1 MELSEEAKPKSAFVT
16 TIDKYEFNRCPF
28 GLAQAPAY
36 FQRLVNKVLVGLPF
50 TFGYLDDVLI
60 YSPNVKTHLKHLRQV
75 FQRMREAD
83 LRLKMEK
90 CNFLKAHLQYL
101 GHIISGKGIE
111 PVPEKLES
119 IKKMPAP
126 TTPKE
131 VKQFLGLIG
140 YYRKFVPQFADIA
153 RPLTSLTKK
162 DIEFHWT
169 EKCQASFE
177 LLKEALM
184 KEPILR
190 YPNPKDP
197 YILYTDASK
206 YAWACVLT
214 QPHWHKVGEPKTTVN
229 HPITY
234 VSGLFK
240 GSQLNWAA
248 LTKEA
253 YAIYMSIKKLNYYLE
268 DAEII
273 LMCDHLPLKKFLK
286 RNTLN
291 SKVNNWAVEL
301 SAHRIE
307 FRYIKG
313 IKNTLADTMSR
324 LIQIDPGIELQEEE
338 EGREYGYAVFE
349 SLPPIMTKEEINF
362 LIQRTI
368 SYEEIQSLQDNDDK
382 TKLGNTSPKNQE
394 KVKNKLGTI
403 PEQENR
409 DNDPIFLPNE
419 DIKIPIEDDKL
430 IQMQRK
436 DKFCK
441 NLFNQLESGK
451 LSQKNPYYID
461 EGILKRYIDDKKQ
474 RFEVI
479 ILPRE
484 LTGVTLHLAHE
495 GMGQN
500 GVPRTYA
507 LLRRLYYWK
516 GLKPM
521 VKSHV
526 KACKLCQMHNKQ
538 VIKYNKLNFEAKP
551 APMKFISMDIIGEFN
566 PPSERGNKYAL
577 TVICMHTGFTFCIP
591 IPDKSAATVAKA
603 YINNVYC
610 WFGASHK
617 ILTDNGKE
625 FKNALLNEV
634 AKEIGVE
641 HKIYS
646 PPYHPQSNGKIES
659 FHYFLKACMSKH
671 MRTVGN
677 WDDDVPLACAAYNFL
692 PNEYS
697 RESPF
702 FLMFGRDPFLPIN
715 KLLQPKVRYL
725 GNDENILSLEALKN
739 IYELAVT
746 NLRNAR
752 KRYGSKVPVEKKIK
766 DGDLVMIKNNVRKSF
781 EPRYKGDYRVVQVR
795 GQQVEVRPATGGET
809 QWEHISH
816 VKYILPADNVIRQM
830 PDYSQFGRKTTLR
843 LNPDNIPDLNWK
855 LATSLNTVPISN
867 TS

>member
-1 MELSEEAKPKSAFVT
+1 
-16 TIDKYEFNRCPF
+16 
-28 GLAQAPAY
+28 
-36 FQRLVNKVLVGLPF
+36 
-50 TFGYLDDVLI
+50 
-60 YSPNVKTHLKHLRQV
+60 
-75 FQRMREAD
+75 
-83 LRLKMEK
+83 
-90 CNFLKAHLQYL
+90 
-101 GHIISGKGIE
+101 
-111 PVPEKLES
+111 
-119 IKKMPAP
+119 
-126 TTPKE
+126 
-131 VKQFLGLIG
+131 
-140 YYRKFVPQFADIA
+140 
-153 RPLTSLTKK
+153 
-162 DIEFHWT
+162 
-169 EKCQASFE
+169 
-177 LLKEALM
+177 
-184 KEPILR
+184 
-190 YPNPKDP
+190 
-197 YILYTDASK
+197 
-206 YAWACVLT
+206 
-214 QPHWHKVGEPKTTVN
+214 
-229 HPITY
+229 
-234 VSGLFK
+234 
-240 GSQLNWAA
+240 
-248 LTKEA
+248 
-253 YAIYMSIKKLNYYLE
+253 
-268 DAEII
+268 
-273 LMCDHLPLKKFLK
+273 
-286 RNTLN
+286 
-291 SKVNNWAVEL
+291 
-301 SAHRIE
+301 
-307 FRYIKG
+307 
-313 IKNTLADTMSR
+313 MSR
-324 LIQIDPGIELQEEE
+324 LIQIDPGIALQEEE

-349 SLPPIMTKEEINF
+349 SLPPIMTKEEINS
-362 LIQRTI
+362 LIQSTI
-368 SYEEIQSLQDNDDK
+368 SYEEIQSLQDSDNK
-382 TKLGNTSPKNQE
+382 TKLGNTSPKNQG
-394 KVKNKLGTI
+394 KVKSKLGII

-451 LSQKNPYYID
+451 LSQKNPYYIE

-479 ILPRE
+479 VLPRE
-484 LTGVTLHLAHE
+484 LIGVTLQLAHE
-495 GMGQN
+495 GMGHN

-538 VIKYNKLNFEAKP
+538 VIKYTKLNFEAKP

-603 YINNVYC
+603 YINSVYC

-659 FHYFLKACMSKH
+659 FHYFLKAFMSKH

-677 WDDDVPLACAAYNFL
+677 WDDVVPLACAAYKFL

-702 FLMFGRDPFLPIN
+702 FLMFGRDPILPIN

-739 IYELAVT
+739 IYELAAT

-766 DGDLVMIKNNVRKSF
+766 DGDLVMIKNNARKSF

-830 PDYSQFGRKTTLR
+830 PDYSQFGRKNYLK
-843 LNPDNIPDLNWK
+843 IK
-855 LATSLNTVPISN
+855 S
-867 TS
+867 

>member
-1 MELSEEAKPKSAFVT
+1 
-16 TIDKYEFNRCPF
+16 
-28 GLAQAPAY
+28 
-36 FQRLVNKVLVGLPF
+36 
-50 TFGYLDDVLI
+50 
-60 YSPNVKTHLKHLRQV
+60 
-75 FQRMREAD
+75 
-83 LRLKMEK
+83 
-90 CNFLKAHLQYL
+90 
-101 GHIISGKGIE
+101 
-111 PVPEKLES
+111 
-119 IKKMPAP
+119 
-126 TTPKE
+126 
-131 VKQFLGLIG
+131 
-140 YYRKFVPQFADIA
+140 
-153 RPLTSLTKK
+153 
-162 DIEFHWT
+162 
-169 EKCQASFE
+169 
-177 LLKEALM
+177 
-184 KEPILR
+184 
-190 YPNPKDP
+190 
-197 YILYTDASK
+197 
-206 YAWACVLT
+206 
-214 QPHWHKVGEPKTTVN
+214 
-229 HPITY
+229 
-234 VSGLFK
+234 
-240 GSQLNWAA
+240 
-248 LTKEA
+248 
-253 YAIYMSIKKLNYYLE
+253 MSIKKLNYYLE

-291 SKVNNWAVEL
+291 SKVNNWAVDL
-301 SAHRIE
+301 SAHQIE

-324 LIQIDPGIELQEEE
+324 VIQIDPGIELQEEE

-349 SLPPIMTKEEINF
+349 SLPPIMTKDEINS
-362 LIQRTI
+362 LLQETI
-368 SYEEIQSLQDNDDK
+368 SYEEIQSLQDNDNR
-382 TKLGNTSPKNQE
+382 TKLESSPTKDKK
-394 KVKNKLGTI
+394 KVENKLKVI
-403 PEQENR
+403 PEQGKR

-430 IQMQRK
+430 VQMQRR

-441 NLFNQLESGK
+441 NLLNQLESGK
-451 LSQKNPYYID
+451 LSQKNPYYIE

-479 ILPRE
+479 VLPRE
-484 LTGVTLHLAHE
+484 LIGVTHQLAHE
-495 GMGQN
+495 GMGHN

-538 VIKYNKLNFEAKP
+538 VIKYNKLIFETKP

-566 PPSERGNKYAL
+566 PPSEKGNKYAL
-577 TVICMHTGFTFCIP
+577 TVICMHTGFTFYIP
-591 IPDKSAATVAKA
+591 IPDKSAATVTKA

-641 HKIYS
+641 HKIYL
-646 PPYHPQSNGKIES
+646 PPYHTQSNGKIEA

-671 MRTVGN
+671 MRTVGD
-677 WDDDVPLACAAYNFL
+677 WDDVVPLACAAYNFL

-702 FLMFGRDPFLPIN
+702 FLMFERDPILPIN
-715 KLLQPKVRYL
+715 QLLQPKVRYL

-739 IYELAVT
+739 IYELAAT
-746 NLRNAR
+746 NLQNAQ

-766 DGDLVMIKNNVRKSF
+766 DGDLVMIKNNARKSF
-781 EPRYKGDYRVVQVR
+781 EPRYKGDYRVVQNR

-816 VKYILPADNVIRQM
+816 VKYILPADNIIRQM

-855 LATSLNTVPISN
+855 LATSLNTVPIPN

>member
-1 MELSEEAKPKSAFVT
+1 M
-16 TIDKYEFNRCPF
+16 
-28 GLAQAPAY
+28 
-36 FQRLVNKVLVGLPF
+36 
-50 TFGYLDDVLI
+50 
-60 YSPNVKTHLKHLRQV
+60 
-75 FQRMREAD
+75 
-83 LRLKMEK
+83 
-90 CNFLKAHLQYL
+90 
-101 GHIISGKGIE
+101 
-111 PVPEKLES
+111 
-119 IKKMPAP
+119 
-126 TTPKE
+126 
-131 VKQFLGLIG
+131 
-140 YYRKFVPQFADIA
+140 
-153 RPLTSLTKK
+153 TKK

-214 QPHWHKVGEPKTTVN
+214 QPHWRKVGEPKTTVN

-301 SAHRIE
+301 SAHQIE

-313 IKNTLADTMSR
+313 IKNTLADTLSR
-324 LIQIDPGIELQEEE
+324 LIQIDPEIELQEEE

-349 SLPPIMTKEEINF
+349 SLPPIMTKDEINS
-362 LIQRTI
+362 LIQGTI
-368 SYEEIQSLQDNDDK
+368 SYEEIQSLQDNDNG
-382 TKLGNTSPKNQE
+382 TKLGSSPT
-394 KVKNKLGTI
+394 KNKKKVENKLEVI
-403 PEQENR
+403 PEQRNR

-430 IQMQRK
+430 IQMQRR

-441 NLFNQLESGK
+441 NLLNQLESGK
-451 LSQKNPYYID
+451 LSQKNPYYIE

-479 ILPRE
+479 VLPRE
-484 LTGVTLHLAHE
+484 LIGVTLQLAHE
-495 GMGQN
+495 GMGHN

-538 VIKYNKLNFEAKP
+538 VIKYNKLNFETKP

-566 PPSERGNKYAL
+566 PPSEKGNKYAL
-577 TVICMHTGFTFCIP
+577 TVIYMHTGFTFCIP

-617 ILTDNGKE
+617 ILTNNGKD
-625 FKNALLNEV
+625 FKNAPLNEV

-646 PPYHPQSNGKIES
+646 PPYHQQSNGKIES

-671 MRTVGN
+671 MRTVGD
-677 WDDDVPLACAAYNFL
+677 WDDVVPLACAAYNFL

-697 RESPF
+697 RESAF
-702 FLMFGRDPFLPIN
+702 FLMFGRDPILPID

-739 IYELAVT
+739 IYELAAT
-746 NLRNAR
+746 NLRDAR

-766 DGDLVMIKNNVRKSF
+766 DGDLVMIKNNARKSF
-781 EPRYKGDYRVVQVR
+781 EPRYKGDYRVVQIK
-795 GQQVEVRPATGGET
+795 GQQVEVRPATGSET

-816 VKYILPADNVIRQM
+816 VKYILPADNDIRQM

-855 LATSLNTVPISN
+855 LATSLNTVPIPN